1 MINSVSGVSFRG
13 DVAPAGGQDLISA
26 PSKYS
31 AAQAPDSFEKSDA
44 VSDKKKRNTA
54 LKIAG
59 AVVGLAALTY
69 AALGLAVGKGKLTKA
84 VAEAGQEVGFMG
96 KVKNFFV
103 SIGENAVSMWNK
115 VFGKNAEKAAEAV
128 AEGTEAAAK

>member
-13 DVAPAGGQDLISA
+13 DVAPAGSQDLINA
-26 PSKYS
+26 PSKFS
-31 AAQAPDSFEKSDA
+31 AAQAPDSFEKSDVA
-44 VSDKKKRNTA
+44 PDKKKKNTA
-54 LKIAG
+54 LKLAG
-59 AVVGLAALTY
+59 GIVGLAALTY

-128 AEGTEAAAK
+128 AEGAEAAAK